1 MAVTLMAF
9 SSCNNDDLTIGSS
22 LTDEGD
28 KLEVSTAT
36 FNVTTKTVTVDSVI
50 ARTSNCYFG
59 RVKDPE
65 TGAYITT
72 DFMSQFHILET
83 FSLSLAEEDSIV
95 SKENGQVIADS
106 CELVI
111 YLGDASEFC
120 DSLAAMKMRVTEL
133 VTPVEDGQDYYS
145 NFDPVKLGYLRQ
157 DGLKKTKMFT
167 WADMISSDKEKSDDS
182 YFNHIT
188 IPINE
193 PYTDKNGQTYKNY
206 GSYILQQYF
215 RHPEYYRNSDVFIRN
230 VCPGFFYEITDGL
243 GFHGKVPYTGLQI
256 HYRAISE
263 DSIYNTQVTLAGTQE
278 VLQTIRITNEQDKLQ
293 KLAEDNSCTYLKSPA
308 GLFTEVTLPIDE
320 MMQGH
325 TVDSLLAAT
334 LSFQRINNEVHD
346 KSTLSIP
353 QNVLLICKDSV
364 NTFFAE
370 KSLADNITSYT
381 ATYGTTNENL
391 YTFSDV
397 TALITHL
404 AQLKTD
410 GLKSDPNW
418 TVNHPNWNK
427 MLLIPVQLDQVTTT
441 SVYGVKSTTTI
452 GIQHDLS
459 ISSTRLVGGS
469 ANSQPI
475 ELKVAYGKYKNK

>member
-1 MAVTLMAF
+1 MTRR
-9 SSCNNDDLTIGSS
+9 NLTTPISIIS
-22 LTDEGD
+22 PSP
-28 KLEVSTAT
+28 STNLIQT
-36 FNVTTKTVTVDSVI
+36 
-50 ARTSNCYFG
+50 R
-59 RVKDPE
+59 
-65 TGAYITT
+65 
-72 DFMSQFHILET
+72 
-83 FSLSLAEEDSIV
+83 
-95 SKENGQVIADS
+95 
-106 CELVI
+106 
-111 YLGDASEFC
+111 
-120 DSLAAMKMRVTEL
+120 
-133 VTPVEDGQDYYS
+133 
-145 NFDPVKLGYLRQ
+145 
-157 DGLKKTKMFT
+157 
-167 WADMISSDKEKSDDS
+167 
-182 YFNHIT
+182 
-188 IPINE
+188 
-193 PYTDKNGQTYKNY
+193 TDKRTRTTAP
-206 GSYILQQYF
+206 IF
-215 RHPEYYRNSDVFIRN
+215 CRHPEYYRNSDVFIRN